1 MNSVNG
7 VVSVIV
13 ICLPISTKRSSKS
26 EEKKKQTNK
35 EKLAKESLI
44 SLETI
49 NVSDKFEWL
58 GNILKHNFRAPI
70 LGWLGQ
76 RVWVT

>member
-26 EEKKKQTNK
+26 EKKKK
-35 EKLAKESLI
+35 KLAKESLI